1 MRDPVRDPMK
11 KTIATLLLATT
22 LITPAAA
29 LDVNGVSIPDQ
40 LKVGTHELQLQG
52 AGMRSKWFLDLYVS
66 GLYTS
71 VDNSSAAS
79 VLAADKPQAIRLHI
93 TSGLITSKRM
103 IESTMEGF
111 RASTH
116 DQLAPI
122 ETQIDNFMAAFKAEI
137 HEGDIFDLIYVPGEG
152 VNVVKN
158 GTHLT
163 QIPGLAFKQAL
174 FGIWLS
180 DQPAQKNLKAEMLGR

>member
-1 MRDPVRDPMK
+1 MK
-11 KTIATLLLATT
+11 AKIATLLLAST
-22 LITPAAA
+22 LVSPALAME
-29 LDVNGVSIPDQ
+29 VNGVSIPDH
-40 LKVGTHELQLQG
+40 LKVGTHNLQLQG
-52 AGMRSKWFLDLYVS
+52 AGTRSKWFLDLYVS

-71 VDNSSAAS
+71 TANANASS

-103 IESTMEGF
+103 VDSTLEGF
-111 RASTH
+111 SASTH
-116 DQLAPI
+116 DHMAPI
-122 ETQIDNFMAAFKAEI
+122 KTQIDNFMAAFKAEI
-137 HEGDIFDLIYVPGEG
+137 HKGDIFDLIYVPGEG

-158 GTHLT
+158 GKRLA

-180 DQPAQKNLKAEMLGR
+180 DQPAQQDLKTEMLGQHSK